1 MRYHCETFRLK
12 VGQDIVV
19 NVRFSIIMMKL
30 DATSSVR
37 RSLAF
42 NFIDDRTQTVID
54 VIVVIDSLSWFQTVN
69 EQRTVRF
76 EKDG

>member
-1 MRYHCETFRLK
+1 MRYHCETFRFK
-12 VGQDIVV
+12 VGEDIVV
-19 NVRFSIIMMKL
+19 NMWFSIIMMKL
-30 DATSSVR
+30 DPTSPVR
-37 RSLAF
+37 RSLTF

-54 VIVVIDSLSWFQTVN
+54 VILVVDSLSSFQTVN